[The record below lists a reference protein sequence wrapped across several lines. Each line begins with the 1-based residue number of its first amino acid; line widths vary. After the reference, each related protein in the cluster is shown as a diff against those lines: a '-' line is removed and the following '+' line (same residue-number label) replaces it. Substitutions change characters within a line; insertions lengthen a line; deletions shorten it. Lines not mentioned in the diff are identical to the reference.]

1 VALNPLLPNTRCI
14 EHLALLQIS
23 CVINIAIMDNNAYLP
38 FVPLHLLSQ
47 LDKRPDLTDGRTF
60 EPFSE
65 TVFGTVLFA
74 DISGFTKLSTKLSS
88 EQLKIHIK

>member
-1 VALNPLLPNTRCI
+1 
-14 EHLALLQIS
+14 
-23 CVINIAIMDNNAYLP
+23 MDKNEFLP

-47 LDKRPDLTDGRTF
+47 LDKRSDLTNGR
-60 EPFSE
+60 PFGPFRE
-65 TVFGTVLFA
+65 TVYGTVLFA